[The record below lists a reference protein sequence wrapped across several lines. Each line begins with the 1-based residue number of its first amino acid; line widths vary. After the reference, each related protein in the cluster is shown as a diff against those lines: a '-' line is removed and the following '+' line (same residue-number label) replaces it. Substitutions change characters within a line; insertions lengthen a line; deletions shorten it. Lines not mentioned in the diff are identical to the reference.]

1 MRPYFLPWVA
11 CARTGVGIAG
21 CRWYLPIDGTRTRL
35 HRKSS
40 NAAGQADGSSWDHR
54 NCWTRPLA
62 IALPPNLA
70 AKQLPVWIKRGEI
83 YGASYCWFSGDWAH
97 VSNFVAICI
106 CGWSAGFFNQGVHLS
121 RRSVLG

>member
-70 AKQLPVWIKRGEI
+70 AKQLPAWIKRGKVMERL
-83 YGASYCWFSGDWAH
+83 A
-97 VSNFVAICI
+97 VSSAVIGLMFLISWPSAV
-106 CGWSAGFFNQGVHLS
+106 SAGQQGIS
-121 RRSVLG
+121 ITEFTS